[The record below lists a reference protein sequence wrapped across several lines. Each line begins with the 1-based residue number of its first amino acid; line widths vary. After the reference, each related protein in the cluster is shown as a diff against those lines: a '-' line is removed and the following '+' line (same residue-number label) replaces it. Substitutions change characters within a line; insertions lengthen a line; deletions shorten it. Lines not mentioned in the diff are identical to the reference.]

1 MEPMGHSQVQLHY
14 SDLGQIMGIEDYQIR
29 RGPRAISN
37 NVEPDEEAPEM
48 DAADPSM
55 LTTKSDGV
63 AVVVESV
70 SWWLWITFV
79 PSVKVDA
86 VTNVRSVVSF
96 QGLH

>member
-70 SWWLWITFV
+70 SL
-79 PSVKVDA
+79 
-86 VTNVRSVVSF
+86 
-96 QGLH
+96 